1 MAERQPPG
9 QWRRPGL
16 SGVRQQEA
24 RWASSPVQSPRLA
37 WAALGQLTESGRQL
51 GHG

>member
-1 MAERQPPG
+1 MAERQPLVSGGG
-9 QWRRPGL
+9 QD